1 MKYKIVKSENE
12 KKLIKDIK
20 RRLDNTTWYKDGC
33 KQIMFVPIGLVTKN
47 GKIELILHTD
57 MNLLL

>member
-47 GKIELILHTD
+47 GKVKQILHTD
-57 MNLLL
+57 TDLLI

>member
-1 MKYKIVKSENE
+1 MKYEIIRSENE
-12 KKLIKDIK
+12 KKLIKDIEE
-20 RRLDNTTWYKDGC
+20 RLDETLWCMDDC
-33 KQIMFVPIGLVTKN
+33 KQIMFVPIGLITKN